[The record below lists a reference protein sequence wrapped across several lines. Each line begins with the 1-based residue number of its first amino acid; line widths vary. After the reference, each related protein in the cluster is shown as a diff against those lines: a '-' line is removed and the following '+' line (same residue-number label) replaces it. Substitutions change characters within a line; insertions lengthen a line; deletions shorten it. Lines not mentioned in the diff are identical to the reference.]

1 MRAGYVTAPIH
12 RRIPGC
18 PRSRWSKTAKAAARY
33 KFLWGS
39 YHFGTG
45 SEVDSQVERYLSVV
59 KPTDREL
66 VCLDFEPN
74 PNGTT
79 MTLNQARKF
88 VSLIRERLGRYPVL
102 YGGYWLKEKLNGKP
116 DDLLSKCP
124 LWLAQYGPKPVLPS
138 GWKKYTLWQYTDGH
152 DGPEPHTVA
161 GIGPCDRNQFNGTI
175 AQPVA
180 VKLIDSTH

>member
-1 MRAGYVTAPIH
+1 M
-12 RRIPGC
+12 
-18 PRSRWSKTAKAAARY
+18 
-33 KFLWGS
+33 FLWGS

-45 SEVDSQVERYLSVV
+45 SEVDSQVEHYLSIV
-59 KPTDREL
+59 KASDREL

-102 YGGYWLKEKLNGKP
+102 YGGYWLKEKLNGKA
-116 DDLLSKCP
+116 DHLLSKCP
-124 LWLAQYGPKPVLPS
+124 LWLAQYGPKPMLPA
-138 GWKKYTLWQYTDGH
+138 GWKKYTLWQSTDGH

-175 AQPVA
+175 AQLRTQWPF
-180 VKLIDSTH
+180 S